1 MPLFH
6 RIPSFV
12 LLAIGIFAA
21 ACGGGERPTL
31 SPAKEPVQVAPRVI
45 TYEEFGAVGDGVT
58 DDLPAIVAAHAFANE
73 NKLHVRTKPDA
84 VYHLGTRNLTAVIQT
99 DTDWNTSRFIVDD
112 SQGVQSRGQNIFR
125 VTSRLQPASLRIDS
139 LASGQQRIE
148 VPDLALDLF
157 VVVENSNKRIFIRRG
172 NNANS
177 GTILSE
183 AFILRRDGSIEG
195 GIDWDYE
202 TVTKV
207 TALPIDPEPLVLRG
221 GVFQLIANQAQ
232 PAVSNYWARNVSVQ
246 RSNTVVDGIKMT
258 VSGEGDHGQ
267 PYVGSLYVQRA
278 AHVTLRNCEVAP
290 RKFYQRVEANGQ
302 RTSMGT
308 YGVGAAYVANFT
320 MQHCRMDNIQDTSRW
335 GVIATNFMKNVLIED
350 SVLSRMDVHQGV
362 SGHYTIRRTTLG
374 HQGLLAVGRG
384 LLLVEDSEIR
394 ANNLIGFR
402 PDYGSTWTGE
412 VVVRNS
418 HWVPTRR
425 AGRTP
430 AIFGGTNDGMHNF
443 GYPTSMPTTV
453 TLDGL
458 VIDDGWTKDNPTPG
472 VTFFED
478 IIGGSSDTRPF
489 AHRLTEKVSVR
500 NLTTSTGVAPKISTN
515 GQMNQ
520 AIPIERF

>member
-1 MPLFH
+1 MTLFH
-6 RIPSFV
+6 RIPSLV
-12 LLAIGIFAA
+12 LLAVGLFAS
-21 ACGGGERPTL
+21 ACGGGEPLTS
-31 SPAKEPVQVAPRVI
+31 SPAHEPARVI
-45 TYEEFGAVGDGVT
+45 SYEEFGAVGDGVT

-125 VTSRLQPASLRIDS
+125 VTSRLQPVSLRIES
-139 LASGQQRIE
+139 LASGQPRIE
-148 VPDLALDLF
+148 AQDLAQDLF

-221 GVFQLIANQAQ
+221 GVFHQIANQAQ

-246 RSNTVVDGIKMT
+246 RSNTAVDGMKMT
-258 VSGEGDHGQ
+258 LSGEGDHGQ
-267 PYVGSLYVQRA
+267 PYLGFLYVQRA
-278 AHVTLRNCEVAP
+278 ANVTLRNAEIAA
-290 RKFYQRVEANGQ
+290 RKVYERVEANGQ
-302 RTSMGT
+302 RTPMGT
-308 YGVGAAYVANFT
+308 YGYGAAYVVNFT

-335 GVIATNFMKNVLIED
+335 GVIGTNFMKNVLIED

-362 SGHYTIRRTTLG
+362 SGHYIIRRTTLG

-402 PDYGSTWTGE
+402 ADYGSTWTGD

-418 HWVPTRR
+418 RWVPTRR

-430 AIFGGTNDGMHNF
+430 AMIGGTNDGMHNF

-453 TLDGL
+453 TIDGL
-458 VIDDGWTKDNPTPG
+458 VIDDGWTQNNQTPG
-472 VTFFED
+472 VTFFD
-478 IIGGSSDTRPF
+478 DVIGRSGNERPF
-489 AHRLTEKVSVR
+489 PHRLTEKVSVR
-500 NLTTSTGVAPKISTN
+500 HLTTTTGVAPKISTN
-515 GQMNQ
+515 EQLNL
-520 AIPIERF
+520 AIPLERF